1 MLLGQIF
8 YFFLQSVSAR
18 KDDGILNDEEWWNKY
33 GKKTVTIISHEL
45 NRRQFNDKNMPE
57 NSRIAGGWIEGS
69 PTANDWVRN
78 PLTKFFNYF
87 KVGDFIKEQIPL
99 WHNFGWRQLHPCKEL
114 YLKYVN
120 RKGKV
125 LYDLQITHY
134 NRHVTFNWSTHVN
147 IL

>member
-1 MLLGQIF
+1 MLLGHIF

-69 PTANDWVRN
+69 QTANDWVR
-78 PLTKFFNYF
+78 
-87 KVGDFIKEQIPL
+87 
-99 WHNFGWRQLHPCKEL
+99 
-114 YLKYVN
+114 YLFV
-120 RKGKV
+120 
-125 LYDLQITHY
+125 Q
-134 NRHVTFNWSTHVN
+134 
-147 IL
+147 